1 VSRGSSILPRFINRG
16 STTKSGQS
24 KIGTKKEVKK
34 EAKSVEAKPVI
45 KPEMPPAPAKKTNGE
60 GTYTAKDIYV
70 LEGLEP
76 VRKRP
81 GMYIGSTGVDGL
93 HHLVWEVFDNSLDEA
108 MAGYAKNIEVT
119 LLPDNRVR
127 VKDDGRG
134 IPVERH
140 KQTRVSALETVMTTL
155 HAGGKFGGESYKVA
169 AGLHGVGV
177 SVVNALSIYLKA
189 EVHRDGGI
197 YEQEYERGEPQK
209 AVKKVGS
216 ATDTG
221 TIVTFEPDPEIFKEI
236 AFDWHQ
242 ILNHIRQQAYLT
254 KGVRISVTDERSPI
268 QIQATEKGKEHE
280 HVVHPSYAFYF
291 EGGIVS
297 YVSFLNRHQEPT
309 HPDIFYTAKEQ
320 QGIFVEVAL
329 QYTNDISGHEL
340 SFANNVHTIEGG
352 MHLTGF
358 RSAITRTF
366 NDYARKNGF
375 LKEKDDNLGG
385 EDMREGLT
393 VIVSVKLR
401 EPQFEGQTKAKLG
414 TPEARTVVEAI
425 VNTELADWLERNPN
439 DARDIMGKVI
449 LAAKARIA
457 AKAARESVIRKGALE
472 GFTLPGKL
480 ADCSSRDPSESEL
493 FIVEG
498 ESAGGSSK
506 MGRNRKTQ
514 AILPLRGKIL
524 NVEKSRIDR
533 MLASEEIRA
542 LVIAMGT
549 AIAEEFDLSKLRY
562 HKIVVMTDADSVTGD
577 TPIVVFD
584 KKEQL
589 LRKTKIGDFVE
600 KECDD
605 TGRYQILACD
615 LENKTFSLR
624 NIEKTIRHPLRKQL
638 FEIKTRH
645 GYKIKITGDHSI
657 FVHRDGDFITIPTSK
672 IKMGDQL
679 IAPAQLLCLGKPI
692 VFNLAEHMKC
702 SGWAKHIKIKIPAVV
717 VGQIPDDA
725 WVDLAF
731 DEWRKIQ
738 TARETMGVSR
748 YLMAANLGVYETV
761 VQQWETKIDNVMP
774 RYELFK
780 KYLSRIHIQS
790 LEVLKKASLLIPLSS
805 WGGIVVNTAELYLK
819 NHSHRLKNILALDT
833 ALAFLL
839 GWYIGDGCFAPQKKN
854 PNRFSISFGKDKE
867 VYLTRLSSAIR
878 NTLGCKPFVEA
889 RGDFG
894 QLTFHSFEFRLLL
907 EKLGL
912 LGKKSYEKFLPQEIF
927 SATKE
932 VRESFLKGYLESDG
946 SIIVKEYNRKSTVRL
961 SFTTASPELAEDITI
976 LLRQLGIFPGLT
988 SRLSRDHLRQDGVL
1002 ISSKRL
1008 GHLVSVSGAKQ
1019 LQKLEKVWKHHKN
1032 ASKLLNYLNAYKA
1045 RGNILS
1051 PYEKN
1056 NIGGASLLPITS
1068 IKKIETD
1075 DRYVY
1080 DLAVKADENFVA
1092 GAGGLLLHNTDGAH
1106 IRTLLLTLFYRYFQQ
1121 LIENGNIYIA
1131 QPPLYRIQKG
1141 SSVQYAYNDAEKEK
1155 VLAGLAAQ
1163 SSATTGGKGKKEA
1176 EIVKVEGWEITP
1188 ITTGAQKET
1197 EATERESEESEEE
1210 VKISGA
1216 NIQRYKGLGEM
1227 NPEQLWE
1234 TTMNPEKRVL
1244 LQVTMKDAEEAD
1256 KIFDTLMG
1264 SEVLPRKKFIQ
1275 AHAKNVKNLD
1285 I

>member
-1 VSRGSSILPRFINRG
+1 MNKISKKLWSRISELKLDKSMPKKNKKIKKPAKPKKKVPTRKASRGSSISR
-16 STTKSGQS
+16 SE
-24 KIGTKKEVKK
+24 IG
-34 EAKSVEAKPVI
+34 
-45 KPEMPPAPAKKTNGE
+45 TNGE

-134 IPVERH
+134 IPVEKH
-140 KQTRVSALETVMTTL
+140 KQTEVSALETVMTTL

-209 AVKKVGS
+209 PVKKVGS

-320 QGIFVEVAL
+320 QGIFVEVSF

-340 SFANNVHTIEGG
+340 SFANNVHTVEGG

-414 TPEARTVVEAI
+414 TTEARTAVEAI

-498 ESAGGSSK
+498 ESAGGCWDGDTKIALTDSRNLSFKELVAEHETGKQNYCYTMLNNGYIGIAPILNPRITKKRAQVIKLILDNNEELICTPDHLFRLVDGAYIPANKLTPQHSIAALYRKLSKREKNYQLDGYEMVFDLKAKKWMYAHIMADIYNLIHKVYSSSEGKHRHHKDFNKLNNNPDNIARLSYKQHMNVHYRYIENTLRRPDVIKKSIETRRSQEHRQRAREKNLEMKSLLSARAKLQWANPEYKKYMGEKFLEFYRTNEEYRKQNNNRLNNSQKQYWSDQGNRQKQAGLVKQYYIIHPEEKNWRSDFSKKQWQNPELKEWRSQKTKQQWTPEFRTRRKQTYNQTYLNKALKALHDIFLKEGMIDFARYESIRKTTKDKNLIRPDTILTRFFNNESAAFIDAIKNYNHGIKKIVKLSEKIDVYDIEVPETHNFALAGGIFVHNSSK
-506 MGRNRKTQ
+506 QGRNRKTQ

-562 HKIVVMTDADSVTGD
+562 HKIVIMTDADV
-577 TPIVVFD
+577 
-584 KKEQL
+584 
-589 LRKTKIGDFVE
+589 
-600 KECDD
+600 
-605 TGRYQILACD
+605 
-615 LENKTFSLR
+615 
-624 NIEKTIRHPLRKQL
+624 
-638 FEIKTRH
+638 
-645 GYKIKITGDHSI
+645 
-657 FVHRDGDFITIPTSK
+657 
-672 IKMGDQL
+672 
-679 IAPAQLLCLGKPI
+679 
-692 VFNLAEHMKC
+692 
-702 SGWAKHIKIKIPAVV
+702 
-717 VGQIPDDA
+717 
-725 WVDLAF
+725 
-731 DEWRKIQ
+731 
-738 TARETMGVSR
+738 
-748 YLMAANLGVYETV
+748 
-761 VQQWETKIDNVMP
+761 
-774 RYELFK
+774 
-780 KYLSRIHIQS
+780 
-790 LEVLKKASLLIPLSS
+790 
-805 WGGIVVNTAELYLK
+805 
-819 NHSHRLKNILALDT
+819 
-833 ALAFLL
+833 
-839 GWYIGDGCFAPQKKN
+839 
-854 PNRFSISFGKDKE
+854 
-867 VYLTRLSSAIR
+867 
-878 NTLGCKPFVEA
+878 
-889 RGDFG
+889 
-894 QLTFHSFEFRLLL
+894 
-907 EKLGL
+907 
-912 LGKKSYEKFLPQEIF
+912 
-927 SATKE
+927 
-932 VRESFLKGYLESDG
+932 
-946 SIIVKEYNRKSTVRL
+946 
-961 SFTTASPELAEDITI
+961 
-976 LLRQLGIFPGLT
+976 
-988 SRLSRDHLRQDGVL
+988 
-1002 ISSKRL
+1002 
-1008 GHLVSVSGAKQ
+1008 
-1019 LQKLEKVWKHHKN
+1019 
-1032 ASKLLNYLNAYKA
+1032 
-1045 RGNILS
+1045 
-1051 PYEKN
+1051 
-1056 NIGGASLLPITS
+1056 
-1068 IKKIETD
+1068 
-1075 DRYVY
+1075 
-1080 DLAVKADENFVA
+1080 
-1092 GAGGLLLHNTDGAH
+1092 DGAH
-1106 IRTLLLTLFYRYFQQ
+1106 IRTLLLTLFYRYFPQ
-1121 LIENGNIYIA
+1121 LIEAGNIFIA
-1131 QPPLYRIQKG
+1131 QPPLYRVQRG
-1141 SSVQYAYNDAEKEK
+1141 SHIEYAYDDATKDKLLDQFKKEPGKKDKTAEVVKTAKVKDSEWEVSPIGNSGAPAENALAEPEKEAGNGEDAE
-1155 VLAGLAAQ
+1155 
-1163 SSATTGGKGKKEA
+1163 T
-1176 EIVKVEGWEITP
+1176 
-1188 ITTGAQKET
+1188 ET
-1197 EATERESEESEEE
+1197 
-1210 VKISGA
+1210 VKIAGVS
-1216 NIQRYKGLGEM
+1216 IQRYKGLGEM

-1244 LQVTMKDAEEAD
+1244 LQVTMKNAEEAD

-1264 SEVLPRKKFIQ
+1264 SEVPPRKKFIQ

>member
-1 VSRGSSILPRFINRG
+1 MPKKNKKIKKPAKLKEKIPPAHKANQSKIGIKKEVKPEIPKEKVPTRKASRGSSI
-16 STTKSGQS
+16 SQS
-24 KIGTKKEVKK
+24 KIG
-34 EAKSVEAKPVI
+34 
-45 KPEMPPAPAKKTNGE
+45 TNGE

-93 HHLVWEVFDNSLDEA
+93 HHLIWEVFDNSLDEA
-108 MAGYAKNIEVT
+108 MAGYAKNIEIT

-177 SVVNALSIYLKA
+177 SVVNALSKYLKA
-189 EVHRDGGI
+189 EVHRDSGI

-209 AVKKVGS
+209 PIKKVGN

-221 TIVTFEPDPEIFKEI
+221 TIITFEPDPEIFKEI

-254 KGVRISVTDERSPI
+254 KGTRISVTDERSPI
-268 QIQATEKGKEHE
+268 QIQATEKDKEHE
-280 HVVHPSYAFYF
+280 HVIHPSYTFYF

-297 YVSFLNRHQEPT
+297 YVSFLNRHQDIT

-414 TPEARTVVEAI
+414 TTEARTAVEAI

-506 MGRNRKTQ
+506 QGRNRKTQ
-514 AILPLRGKIL
+514 AILPLKGKIL

-562 HKIVVMTDADSVTGD
+562 HKIVIMTDADV
-577 TPIVVFD
+577 
-584 KKEQL
+584 
-589 LRKTKIGDFVE
+589 
-600 KECDD
+600 
-605 TGRYQILACD
+605 
-615 LENKTFSLR
+615 
-624 NIEKTIRHPLRKQL
+624 
-638 FEIKTRH
+638 
-645 GYKIKITGDHSI
+645 
-657 FVHRDGDFITIPTSK
+657 
-672 IKMGDQL
+672 
-679 IAPAQLLCLGKPI
+679 
-692 VFNLAEHMKC
+692 
-702 SGWAKHIKIKIPAVV
+702 
-717 VGQIPDDA
+717 
-725 WVDLAF
+725 
-731 DEWRKIQ
+731 
-738 TARETMGVSR
+738 
-748 YLMAANLGVYETV
+748 
-761 VQQWETKIDNVMP
+761 
-774 RYELFK
+774 
-780 KYLSRIHIQS
+780 
-790 LEVLKKASLLIPLSS
+790 
-805 WGGIVVNTAELYLK
+805 
-819 NHSHRLKNILALDT
+819 
-833 ALAFLL
+833 
-839 GWYIGDGCFAPQKKN
+839 
-854 PNRFSISFGKDKE
+854 
-867 VYLTRLSSAIR
+867 
-878 NTLGCKPFVEA
+878 
-889 RGDFG
+889 
-894 QLTFHSFEFRLLL
+894 
-907 EKLGL
+907 
-912 LGKKSYEKFLPQEIF
+912 
-927 SATKE
+927 
-932 VRESFLKGYLESDG
+932 
-946 SIIVKEYNRKSTVRL
+946 
-961 SFTTASPELAEDITI
+961 
-976 LLRQLGIFPGLT
+976 
-988 SRLSRDHLRQDGVL
+988 
-1002 ISSKRL
+1002 
-1008 GHLVSVSGAKQ
+1008 
-1019 LQKLEKVWKHHKN
+1019 
-1032 ASKLLNYLNAYKA
+1032 
-1045 RGNILS
+1045 
-1051 PYEKN
+1051 
-1056 NIGGASLLPITS
+1056 
-1068 IKKIETD
+1068 
-1075 DRYVY
+1075 
-1080 DLAVKADENFVA
+1080 
-1092 GAGGLLLHNTDGAH
+1092 DGAH
-1106 IRTLLLTLFYRYFQQ
+1106 IRTLLLTLFYRYFPQ
-1121 LIENGNIYIA
+1121 LIEGGNIFIA
-1131 QPPLYRIQKG
+1131 QPPLYRIQRG
-1141 SSVQYAYNDAEKEK
+1141 SHTEYAYDDATKDKLLDQLRKEPGKKGKTAEVVKTAKVKDSEWEVSPIDNSGAPAENALAEPEKEAGNGEDAETETIKI
-1155 VLAGLAAQ
+1155 AGV
-1163 SSATTGGKGKKEA
+1163 S
-1176 EIVKVEGWEITP
+1176 
-1188 ITTGAQKET
+1188 
-1197 EATERESEESEEE
+1197 
-1210 VKISGA
+1210 
-1216 NIQRYKGLGEM
+1216 IQRYKGLGEM

-1264 SEVLPRKKFIQ
+1264 SEVPPRKKFIQ